1 MQFRRSFKLFF
12 ICLLYIYFS
21 VTGDCHVNE
30 FRCTEGKCIPQSK
43 KCDNSRDCSDGS
55 DEHDCGK
62 DIQFFFCF

>member
-1 MQFRRSFKLFF
+1 MLLLIFLF
-12 ICLLYIYFS
+12 
-21 VTGDCHVNE
+21 TGDCHINE

-62 DIQFFFCF
+62 DFINFSFFFVVQNLF